1 MNNDSLKKRYIYK
14 LVSNIIGT
22 LIGMITNAIVPRAL
36 GVKHFGDF
44 NFATTFFKQLID
56 FLDFRSSTF
65 FYITLSQN
73 QKDNVFMSFYAYFS
87 LIIVSCLTFLT
98 LLISNLPLKNLFL
111 PGQTSIIIYYSLL
124 YVIFNWLL
132 DLFIKI
138 MDAKG
143 KTVYSEKWLLVNKLI
158 GALFI
163 VLLYYI
169 DRLNLISYFITLLI
183 SAVIIMAF
191 FYHHLKKD
199 GFQITIFKKKDIPLI
214 RHHGKQLMAYSAP
227 LGFYV
232 CISFFTLTFDRWM
245 LQESGGSYQ
254 QGLFSFGFM
263 ITNFCFL
270 FTQAMLPLFTR
281 ELSIAAGENN
291 IPKMSSL
298 YRQFVPLL
306 YAITAYFCCFIFI
319 EADTLIIIFG
329 GEQYCEAKN
338 VMVILAFYP
347 LVSVYSNLNGSVI
360 YANARTKFVLKLAI
374 LFAPIGL
381 LTTYFLVSKGN
392 FGINL
397 GAEGLS
403 YKMLFLELIS
413 VLIVLKINTKFL
425 NLVYWRYVAH
435 MLFSIIPF
443 LVIAYLAHSLI
454 HFITS
459 ILFEISNLYA
469 DFLLSGIIY
478 SLIVFAFVIK
488 FPIILGIEKE
498 SMHTIKTELKTKL
511 FFK

>member
-1 MNNDSLKKRYIYK
+1 MNNDSLKKRYLYK
-14 LVSNIIGT
+14 LVANIIGT
-22 LIGMITNAIVPRAL
+22 LIAIITNAIVPRAL

-44 NFATTFFKQLID
+44 NFVTTFFKQLID
-56 FLDFRSSTF
+56 FLDFRSSTY

-87 LIIVSCLTFLT
+87 LIIFSCLTFFT

-111 PGQTSIIIYYSLL
+111 PGQTTIIIYYSLL
-124 YVIFNWLL
+124 FVVINWLL

-158 GALFI
+158 GAFFI
-163 VLLYYI
+163 VLLYFI

-183 SAVIIMAF
+183 SAVFIMMF
-191 FYHHLKKD
+191 FYNHLKKD
-199 GFQITIFKKKDIPLI
+199 EFKLTIFKKKDIPLI
-214 RHHGKQLMAYSAP
+214 RHHSKKMMAYSAP

-245 LQESGGSYQ
+245 LQKSGGSYQ

-270 FTQAMLPLFTR
+270 FTQSMLPLFTR
-281 ELSIAAGENN
+281 ELSVAAGENN
-291 IPKMSSL
+291 INKMSTL

-329 GEQYCEAKN
+329 GEEYYEAKN

-360 YANARTKFVLKLAI
+360 YANSRTKFVLKLAI
-374 LFAPIGL
+374 LFAPIGVL
-381 LTTYFLVSKGN
+381 ITYFLVSNSN
-392 FGINL
+392 FAINL

-413 VLIVLKINTKFL
+413 VLIILKINTKFL
-425 NLVYWRYVAH
+425 NLVYWRYVVH
-435 MLFSIIPF
+435 MIFSVIPF
-443 LVIAYLAHSLI
+443 LVIAYFSHNIVNS
-454 HFITS
+454 FTTY
-459 ILFEISNLYA
+459 FTDYSNLYVK
-469 DFLLSGIIY
+469 FISSGILYTLLMSVIIIFFP
-478 SLIVFAFVIK
+478 LIMGLNRQDIKSVFQN
-488 FPIILGIEKE
+488 LGIK
-498 SMHTIKTELKTKL
+498 S
-511 FFK
+511 